1 MRTIEVKELAYLPL
15 GRQGE
20 NKAQRIV
27 WRGLADSWAR
37 LYGEGVFALT
47 VLREG
52 DSLPYPASLKS
63 ENGDVIWT
71 LSNADTAKAGE
82 GMAELTYT
90 VGGAIAKSRTWRT
103 VVEPSLSANGTTE
116 PPAAY
121 QSWVDEV
128 LQAAADAETAVSKMP
143 YVDETTGNWFKW
155 DAAQNA
161 FADTGVAATGP
172 QGEVGPKGDTGEQ
185 GPKGDTGAT
194 GPKGDTGATGAQGPK
209 GETGATGATGP
220 QGPKGETGARGPQGE
235 RGIQGETGPAGPQGA
250 KGDKGDAFTYSDF
263 TAAQLA
269 ALKGDKG
276 DTGPKGDKG
285 DTGATGPTGPEGP
298 RGPQGEQGP
307 QGKTGPQ
314 GEQGPAGQKGET
326 GSGFKVL
333 GYYGTKAALDAAQK
347 ATAAAGD
354 AYGVGTEEPYDI
366 YIFDGITGEF
376 INNGPLQGAKGET
389 GERGPQGIQGP
400 KGDPG
405 KDGAKG
411 ADGLP
416 GKDGAD
422 GAPGKDGTNG
432 RDGVT
437 FTPSMSDDGDLSWT
451 NDGGKANPQTVNLK
465 GPKGDTGAKGD
476 PGEKGADG
484 AAGKDGVTFTP
495 SMSDDGDLSWTN
507 DGGKANPKT
516 VNLKGP
522 KGDTG
527 ERGPQGIQGPKGD
540 PGKDGAKGAD
550 GLPGKDGA
558 DGAPGKDGT
567 NGRDGVTFTPAMSA
581 AGDLSWSNDGGKANP
596 ETVNLKGP
604 KGDTGLQGPIGPQGP
619 KGDKGDTGPAGPVN
633 VPVTTSL
640 IKGDGSGGL
649 AAATAGTDYALR
661 PTTRK
666 VTLTA
671 SGWNSST
678 KQQTVTC
685 SGVLSDATK
694 QLLIPTPVNTA
705 AGNPYDEAS
714 IQMVA
719 QGANS
724 VTFYAE
730 TVPTVGI
737 DVYVTIYPINY
748 LG

>member
-1 MRTIEVKELAYLPL
+1 MREIEVRELPYLPL
-15 GRQGE
+15 GHQGE
-20 NKAQRIV
+20 NEAQRIV

-52 DSLPYPASLKS
+52 DSAPYPASLKS

-103 VVEPSLSANGTTE
+103 VVEPSLSANGTTK

-143 YVDETTGNWFKW
+143 YVDEATGNWFKW
-155 DAAQNA
+155 DAEQNA

-172 QGEVGPKGDTGEQ
+172 QGEVGPKGDTGAQ
-185 GPKGDTGAT
+185 GPKGETGAT

-220 QGPKGETGARGPQGE
+220 QGPKGETGPRGPQGE
-235 RGIQGETGPAGPQGA
+235 QGIQGETGPAGQQGA

-276 DTGPKGDKG
+276 DTGPQGPKG

-307 QGKTGPQ
+307 QGKTGPR
-314 GEQGPAGQKGET
+314 GEQGPAGPKGET

-437 FTPSMSDDGDLSWT
+437 FTPSMSDG
-451 NDGGKANPQTVNLK
+451 
-465 GPKGDTGAKGD
+465 
-476 PGEKGADG
+476 
-484 AAGKDGVTFTP
+484 
-495 SMSDDGDLSWTN
+495 GDLSWTN

-527 ERGPQGIQGPKGD
+527 ERGPAGADGAKGDTGPEGPRGPQGEQGPQGKTGPQGETGPRGPAGADGAKGE
-540 PGKDGAKGAD
+540 DGAKGA
-550 GLPGKDGA
+550 
-558 DGAPGKDGT
+558 
-567 NGRDGVTFTPAMSA
+567 TFTPAVSA
-581 AGDLSWSNDGGKANP
+581 AGDLSWTNDGGLANP
-596 ETVNLKGP
+596 ATVNLKGP
-604 KGDTGLQGPIGPQGP
+604 KGDQGEKGEQGETGATGPQ
-619 KGDKGDTGPAGPVN
+619 GPAGPVN
-633 VPVTTSL
+633 VPATTSL
-640 IKGDGSGGL
+640 IKGNGSGGL
-649 AAATAGTDYALR
+649 VAATPETDYAS
-661 PTTRK
+661 PVFMRK
-666 VTLTA
+666 VTLPVA
-671 SGWNSST
+671 SWNSST
-678 KQQTVTC
+678 KQQSVTVSGILADTTKQC
-685 SGVLSDATK
+685 IYPAPVDTSYDSAWNSCGVLC
-694 QLLIPTPVNTA
+694 
-705 AGNPYDEAS
+705 
-714 IQMVA
+714 VA
-719 QGANS
+719 QAANS
-724 VTFYAE
+724 LTFQCSE
-730 TVPTVGI
+730 VPTSAI
-737 DVYVTIYPINY
+737 DVYVTVITLSYK
-748 LG
+748 G